1 MVGPIGNWST
11 HLRVTFTNYIGWTTY
26 TVEAPVCKYA
36 VKAPDGARLAILP
49 VSPLLRLIPIVNPP
63 GMPNL
68 TVQFEVRG
76 GGRRLHIAPEL
87 QEKITRST
95 FGLAPDQDW
104 VAAAFLTINDGLI
117 SDGKGVQVTNAIW
130 ATIADGARLDEL
142 TEELALIL
150 PLSTGGMQRF
160 SLGAFHFKFS
170 KVTGQNWQLSQ

>member
-1 MVGPIGNWST
+1 M
-11 HLRVTFTNYIGWTTY
+11 
-26 TVEAPVCKYA
+26 EAPVCNYA
-36 VKAPDGARLAILP
+36 VKAPDGATLVILP
-49 VSPLLRLIPIVNPP
+49 VSPLLKPTPIVNPP

-76 GGRRLHIAPEL
+76 GGRRLHIAPEV

-95 FGLAPDQDW
+95 FGLAPDQVW
-104 VAAAFLTINDGLI
+104 AKVPYLTINDGLI

-130 ATIADGARLDEL
+130 ATIADGERLDEL

-150 PLSTGGMQRF
+150 PLATGGMQRF